1 MINISKA
8 AKAAGLPVKTV
19 RYIGNIDLVAAQQ
32 RSASGY
38 RLYDDRSLRKLIF
51 VRRTRSFGFSIEAC
65 RDLLDL
71 YHDSGRSGFDVKRL
85 ADGRLTKI
93 DQKQHDLQSLLDDLS
108 HLIHAWRGDQR
119 PECPILEYL
128 A

>member
-19 RYIGNIDLVAAQQ
+19 RYYGDIGLVAAQQ

-38 RLYDDRSLRKLIF
+38 RLYYDRSLRKLIF

-85 ADGRLTKI
+85 AEGRLTNI

-119 PECPILEYL
+119 PQCPILEYL

>member
-8 AKAAGLPVKTV
+8 AKAVGLPVKTV

-85 ADGRLTKI
+85 AEGRLTII

-108 HLIHAWRGDQR
+108 HLIRACRGDQR
-119 PECPILEYL
+119 LECPILEYL

>member
-38 RLYDDRSLRKLIF
+38 RLYDDRSLRKLIS

-85 ADGRLTKI
+85 AEGRLTNI

>member
-85 ADGRLTKI
+85 AEGRLTII

-108 HLIHAWRGDQR
+108 HLILAWRGDQR

>member
-65 RDLLDL
+65 RELLDL

-85 ADGRLTKI
+85 AEGRLTNI

>member
-19 RYIGNIDLVAAQQ
+19 RYIGNINLVAAQQ

-85 ADGRLTKI
+85 AEGRLTI
-93 DQKQHDLQSLLDDLS
+93 LDQKQHDLQSLLDDLS
-108 HLIHAWRGDQR
+108 HLIHAWRCDQR

>member
-1 MINISKA
+1 MMNISKV

-19 RYIGNIDLVAAQQ
+19 RYYGDINLVAAQQ
-32 RSASGY
+32 RSSTGY

-51 VRRTRSFGFSIEAC
+51 VPRARSFGFSIEAC
-65 RDLLDL
+65 RKLLDL
-71 YHDSGRSGFDVKRL
+71 YQDSGRSSIDVKRIAEARL
-85 ADGRLTKI
+85 AEI
-93 DQKQHDLQSLLDDLS
+93 EQKQRDLQSLQVELS
-108 HLIHAWRGDQR
+108 HLVRACKCDQR

>member
-85 ADGRLTKI
+85 AEGRLTNI

-119 PECPILEYL
+119 PQCPILEYL

>member
-1 MINISKA
+1 MIDISKA
-8 AKAAGLPVKTV
+8 AKAVGLPVKTV

-51 VRRTRSFGFSIEAC
+51 VRRARSFGFSIEAC

-85 ADGRLTKI
+85 AEGRLTNI

>member
-8 AKAAGLPVKTV
+8 AKTAGLPVKTV

-85 ADGRLTKI
+85 AEGRLTNI

>member
-85 ADGRLTKI
+85 AEGRLTNI

-108 HLIHAWRGDQR
+108 HLINACRGDQR

>member
-85 ADGRLTKI
+85 AEGRLTNI

-108 HLIHAWRGDQR
+108 QLIHAWRGDQR

>member
-8 AKAAGLPVKTV
+8 AKAVGLPVKTV

-85 ADGRLTKI
+85 AEGRLTNI

>member
-1 MINISKA
+1 MMNISKV

-19 RYIGNIDLVAAQQ
+19 RYYGDINLVAAQQ

-51 VRRTRSFGFSIEAC
+51 VRRARSFGFSIEAC
-65 RDLLDL
+65 SELLDL
-71 YHDSGRSGFDVKRL
+71 YKDTGRSSIDVKLIAEARL
-85 ADGRLTKI
+85 AEI
-93 DQKQHDLQSLLDDLS
+93 EQKQRDLQSLQAELS
-108 HLIHAWRGDQR
+108 HLVHACKGDQR

>member
-71 YHDSGRSGFDVKRL
+71 YHDSGRRGFDVKRL
-85 ADGRLTKI
+85 AEGRLVI
-93 DQKQHDLQSLLDDLS
+93 INQKQHDLQSLLDDLS

>member
-85 ADGRLTKI
+85 AERRLTII

>member
-32 RSASGY
+32 WSASGY
-38 RLYDDRSLRKLIF
+38 RLYDDSSLRKLIF

-71 YHDSGRSGFDVKRL
+71 YHDNGRSGFDVKRL
-85 ADGRLTKI
+85 AEGRLTII

>member
-51 VRRTRSFGFSIEAC
+51 VRRTRSFGFSIQAC

-85 ADGRLTKI
+85 ADGRLTNI

-108 HLIHAWRGDQR
+108 HLIRAWRGDQR

>member
-8 AKAAGLPVKTV
+8 AKAVGLPVKTV
-19 RYIGNIDLVAAQQ
+19 RYIGNVDLVAAQQ

-85 ADGRLTKI
+85 AEGRLTNI

>member
-1 MINISKA
+1 MIDISKA

-51 VRRTRSFGFSIEAC
+51 VRRTRSFGFSIQAC

-85 ADGRLTKI
+85 AEGRLTNI
-93 DQKQHDLQSLLDDLS
+93 DQKQHDLQSLLDDLQ

>member
-8 AKAAGLPVKTV
+8 AKAAGLLVKTV

-71 YHDSGRSGFDVKRL
+71 YHDSGRSGFDVKLL
-85 ADGRLTKI
+85 AEGRLTNI

>member
-85 ADGRLTKI
+85 AEGRLNNI

-108 HLIHAWRGDQR
+108 HLIHSWRGDQR

>member
-85 ADGRLTKI
+85 AEGRLTNI
-93 DQKQHDLQSLLDDLS
+93 DQKQHDLQSLPVDLS

>member
-19 RYIGNIDLVAAQQ
+19 RYYGDIGLVAAQQ

-51 VRRTRSFGFSIEAC
+51 VRRTRGFGFSIEAC
-65 RDLLDL
+65 RDLMI
-71 YHDSGRSGFDVKRL
+71 YITTAVV
-85 ADGRLTKI
+85 AVLT
-93 DQKQHDLQSLLDDLS
+93 LNASP
-108 HLIHAWRGDQR
+108 RGG
-119 PECPILEYL
+119 
-128 A
+128 

>member
-85 ADGRLTKI
+85 AEGRLTNI
-93 DQKQHDLQSLLDDLS
+93 DQKQHDLQSLLVDLS

>member
-1 MINISKA
+1 MMNISKV

-19 RYIGNIDLVAAQQ
+19 RYYGDINLVAAQQ

-51 VRRTRSFGFSIEAC
+51 VRRARSFGFSIEAC
-65 RDLLDL
+65 RELLDL
-71 YHDSGRSGFDVKRL
+71 YQDTGRSSIDVKRI
-85 ADGRLTKI
+85 AEARLDEI
-93 DQKQHDLQSLLDDLS
+93 EQKQRDLQSLQVELS
-108 HLIHAWRGDQR
+108 HLVRACKGDQQ

>member
-8 AKAAGLPVKTV
+8 AKTAGLPVKTV

-71 YHDSGRSGFDVKRL
+71 YHDSGRSGFDVKLL
-85 ADGRLTKI
+85 AEGRLTNI

>member
-38 RLYDDRSLRKLIF
+38 RLYDDRSLHKLIF

-85 ADGRLTKI
+85 AEGRLTII